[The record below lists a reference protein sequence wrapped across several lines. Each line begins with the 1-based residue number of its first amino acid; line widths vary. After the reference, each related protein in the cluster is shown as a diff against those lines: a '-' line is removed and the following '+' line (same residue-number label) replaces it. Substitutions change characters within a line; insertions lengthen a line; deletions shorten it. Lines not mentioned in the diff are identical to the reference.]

1 MNTFVKTTRAL
12 LALLPAV
19 FLSVQCSQE
28 ELSGPE
34 KPQMSGTV
42 TLTIKNAE
50 PTKTYIDGET
60 GKVYWT
66 DGEVIIINGEVYS
79 IVVDETDPTVAT
91 VPDVAASESYFVVYN
106 NYYPASDP
114 EEGRLLVNFP
124 DEQTYREDS
133 FSDYSNIMAGYSTS
147 TDIRMYNIGGVVKF
161 GVTGNC
167 TLTSLSFST
176 KDGSPVVGALLLPE
190 DQLLN
195 GELGDN
201 SDFYVNPDYGYTTS
215 STINIPFYTQE
226 GELGSIALSGE
237 PTDFYIV
244 VPAKEYNGGFYITM
258 EDSEGN
264 VAVQSTTGS
273 KTIGRSQMLVLP
285 DFAFSAR
292 TQPSIALTD
301 VTATSIGYTVAAD
314 PDTPLKTVLVSKTTW
329 DYYAGNDYYAGQ
341 EALLAKELAATYG
354 CETFFT
360 DGTGSYT
367 KTDNTSFNAKG
378 EEVALTAGNEYKL
391 IVSFADNTTAKGT
404 PAIFD
409 VATAEPTGEAPEITL
424 SERQNDRP
432 HAELTPEIRTTN
444 AVSLKYAMINTSTAE
459 GKTDEELMELYG
471 TEATA
476 EQVEQANSTGGLTL
490 TYSNLSEN
498 TSFTF
503 LVAATGEGGAMSVQ
517 RLVLQTDYYIDP
529 DATWSTVSTE
539 ASMDCNI
546 FGGTIGL
553 RGFGIYGLTVEK
565 MDGKDF
571 FRVLRPIT
579 IDTYPDA
586 EYNGLTFIDG
596 GYGSY
601 LTIDATD
608 HSAVKLERDYNPLG
622 VIISLRGGTT
632 EAGLSSAAYYYENS
646 SFGTYDPD
654 AGIINLG
661 YVSVMDDM
669 YIYGASEGTVL
680 YLNIPIAGGVSTE
693 DFTINEDT
701 SW

>member
-19 FLSVQCSQE
+19 LLSVQCSQE
-28 ELSGPE
+28 ELAGPE
-34 KPQMSGTV
+34 KPQVSGTV

-66 DGEVIIINGEVYS
+66 DGEVIIINGEVYR

-91 VPDVAASESYFVVYN
+91 VPDVVASGDYFVVYN
-106 NYYPASDP
+106 DYYPTSDP

-124 DEQTYREDS
+124 AEQTYREDS
-133 FSDYSNIMAGYSTS
+133 FSDYSNIMAGYSTT

-176 KDGSPVVGALLLPE
+176 KDGSPVAGYLLLPE

-201 SDFYVNPDYGYTTS
+201 SVFYENPDYGITAS
-215 STINIPFYTQE
+215 STINITAYTAD
-226 GELGSIALSGE
+226 GGIAGIALSSE

-244 VPAKEYNGGFYITM
+244 VPAKEYAEGFYITM

-264 VAVQSTTGS
+264 VAVQSTTGA
-273 KTIGRSQMLVLP
+273 KTIGRSEMLVLP
-285 DFAFSAR
+285 DFEFTAR
-292 TQPSIALTD
+292 TLPALGPTEAGPASVTYT
-301 VTATSIGYTVAAD
+301 VTAD
-314 PDTPLKTVLVSKTTW
+314 PGTPLKTVLVSKGTW
-329 DYYAGNDYYAGQ
+329 DYYANDAYAGQ
-341 EALLAKELAATYG
+341 ETQLAKDLSITYG
-354 CETFFT
+354 SETFFT
-360 DGTGSYT
+360 DGTGEYS
-367 KTDNTSFNAKG
+367 KTDTTSFNVSGK
-378 EEVALTAGNEYKL
+378 EVALTAGTEYKL
-391 IVSFADNTTAKGT
+391 IVSLADNTTAKGT
-404 PAIFD
+404 PAVFD
-409 VATAEPTGEAPEITL
+409 VATAAPTGEAPEITL
-424 SERQNDRP
+424 SELENDRP
-432 HAELTPEIRTTN
+432 HAQLTPVIKTTN
-444 AVSLKYAMINTSTAE
+444 AVSIKYAMFSSSSAE

-490 TYSNLSEN
+490 TYSNLPEN

-503 LVAATGEGGAMSVQ
+503 LVAATGAGGAVSAE
-517 RLVLQTDYYIDP
+517 RLVLQTDYYLDP

-546 FGGTIGL
+546 FGGAIGL
-553 RGFGIYGLTVEK
+553 GGFGIYGLTVEK
-565 MDGKDF
+565 MDGKDI
-571 FRVLRPIT
+571 FRVLQPIT

-596 GYGSY
+596 GYDSY

-661 YVSVMDDM
+661 YVSVVDDM
-669 YIYGASEGTVL
+669 YIYGSSEGTVL

-701 SW
+701 AW

>member
-19 FLSVQCSQE
+19 LLSVQCSQE
-28 ELSGPE
+28 ELAGPE
-34 KPQMSGTV
+34 KPQVSGTV

-66 DGEVIIINGEVYS
+66 DGEVIIINGEVYR

-91 VPDVAASESYFVVYN
+91 VPDVVASGDYFVVYN
-106 NYYPASDP
+106 DYYPTSDP

-124 DEQTYREDS
+124 AEQTYREDS
-133 FSDYSNIMAGYSTS
+133 FSDYSNIMAGYSTT

-176 KDGSPVVGALLLPE
+176 KDGSPVAGYLLLPE

-201 SDFYVNPDYGYTTS
+201 SVFYENPDYGITAS
-215 STINIPFYTQE
+215 STINITAYTAD
-226 GELGSIALSGE
+226 GGIAGIALSSE

-244 VPAKEYNGGFYITM
+244 VPAKEYAEGFYITM

-264 VAVQSTTGS
+264 VAVQSTTGA
-273 KTIGRSQMLVLP
+273 KTIGRSEMLVLP
-285 DFAFSAR
+285 DFEFTAR
-292 TQPSIALTD
+292 TLPALGPTEAGPASVTYT
-301 VTATSIGYTVAAD
+301 VTAD
-314 PDTPLKTVLVSKTTW
+314 PGTPLKTVLVSKGTW
-329 DYYAGNDYYAGQ
+329 DYYANDAYAGQ
-341 EALLAKELAATYG
+341 ETQLAKDLSITYG
-354 CETFFT
+354 SETFFT
-360 DGTGSYT
+360 DGTGEYS
-367 KTDNTSFNAKG
+367 KTDTTSFNVSGK
-378 EEVALTAGNEYKL
+378 EVALTAGTEYKL

-404 PAIFD
+404 PAVFD
-409 VATAEPTGEAPEITL
+409 VATAAPTGEAPEITL
-424 SERQNDRP
+424 SELENDRP
-432 HAELTPEIRTTN
+432 HAQLTPVIKTTN
-444 AVSLKYAMINTSTAE
+444 AVSIKYAMFSSSSAE

-490 TYSNLSEN
+490 TYSNLPEN

-503 LVAATGEGGAMSVQ
+503 LVAATGAGGAVSAE
-517 RLVLQTDYYIDP
+517 RLVLQTDYYLDP

-546 FGGTIGL
+546 FGGAIGL
-553 RGFGIYGLTVEK
+553 GGFGIYGLTVEK
-565 MDGKDF
+565 MDGKDI
-571 FRVLRPIT
+571 FRVLQPIT

-596 GYGSY
+596 GYDSY

-632 EAGLSSAAYYYENS
+632 EAGLSSAAYYYDNQ

-661 YVSVMDDM
+661 YVSVVDDM
-669 YIYGASEGTVL
+669 YIYGSSEGTVL

-701 SW
+701 AW

>member
-19 FLSVQCSQE
+19 LLSVQCSQE
-28 ELSGPE
+28 ELAGPE
-34 KPQMSGTV
+34 KPQMSGRV

-106 NYYPASDP
+106 YYYPASDP

-133 FSDYSNIMAGYSTS
+133 FSDYSNIMAGYSTT

-176 KDGSPVVGALLLPE
+176 KDGSPVAGDLLLPE

-201 SDFYVNPDYGYTTS
+201 SVFYENPDYGITAS
-215 STINIPFYTQE
+215 STINITAYTAD
-226 GELGSIALSGE
+226 GGIAGIALSSE

-244 VPAKEYNGGFYITM
+244 VPAKEYAEGFYITM

-264 VAVQSTTGS
+264 VAVQSTTGA
-273 KTIGRSQMLVLP
+273 KTIGRSEMLVLP
-285 DFAFSAR
+285 DFEFTAR
-292 TQPSIALTD
+292 TLPALGPTEAGPASVTYT
-301 VTATSIGYTVAAD
+301 VTAD
-314 PDTPLKTVLVSKTTW
+314 PGTPLKTVLVSKGTW
-329 DYYAGNDYYAGQ
+329 DYYANDAYAGQ
-341 EALLAKELAATYG
+341 ETQLAKDLSISYG
-354 CETFFT
+354 SETFFT
-360 DGTGSYT
+360 DGTGEYS
-367 KTDNTSFNAKG
+367 KTDTTSFNVSGK
-378 EEVALTAGNEYKL
+378 EVALTAGTEYKL

-404 PAIFD
+404 PAVFD
-409 VATAEPTGEAPEITL
+409 VATAAPTGEAPEITL
-424 SERQNDRP
+424 SELENDRP
-432 HAELTPEIRTTN
+432 HAQLTPVIKTTN
-444 AVSLKYAMINTSTAE
+444 AVSIKYAMFSSSSAE
-459 GKTDEELMELYG
+459 GKTDEELLELYG
-471 TEATA
+471 TEAAA
-476 EQVEQANSTGGLTL
+476 EPVEQANSAEGLAL
-490 TYSNLSEN
+490 TYSNLDEN
-498 TSFTF
+498 TSYTF
-503 LVAATGEGGAMSVQ
+503 LVSATGEGGAVSVE
-517 RLVLQTDYYIDP
+517 RLVMQTEYYIDP
-529 DATWSTVSTE
+529 EATWSVITNQAYME
-539 ASMDCNI
+539 CNI
-546 FGGTIGL
+546 FGGAIGL
-553 RGFGIYGLTVEK
+553 GGFLIEGLTVEK

-571 FRVLRPIT
+571 FRVLQPIT
-579 IDTYPDA
+579 AETYPDA
-586 EYNGLTFIDG
+586 ENNGLIFING

-608 HSAVKLERDYNPLG
+608 HNAVKLERACNPLG
-622 VIISLRGGTT
+622 IIVSFLGGSV
-632 EAGLSSAAYYYENS
+632 EAGLSSAAYYLDNQY
-646 SFGTYDPD
+646 FGTYDPD
-654 AGIINLG
+654 AGTINLG
-661 YVSVMDDM
+661 SVSVVDDY
-669 YIYGASEGTVL
+669 YIYGSSDGTVL
-680 YLNIPIAGGVSTE
+680 YLNIPETGGVSTE

-701 SW
+701 AW

>member
-1 MNTFVKTTRAL
+1 MDILKATRAV

-28 ELSGPE
+28 ELAGPE
-34 KPQMSGTV
+34 NPKNPGTV
-42 TLTIKNAE
+42 TLAIRNAE

-60 GKVYWT
+60 GKVYWSP
-66 DGEVIIINGEVYS
+66 DDVIIINNASYK
-79 IVVDETDPTVAT
+79 IVIDENDPTLAT
-91 VPDVAASESYFVVYN
+91 VPDVVESDSYFVVYSM
-106 NYYPASDP
+106 YYPLNDP
-114 EEGRLLVNFP
+114 EEGKLLVNFP
-124 DEQTYREDS
+124 AEQAYKGDT
-133 FSDYSNIMAGYSTS
+133 FSDYSNIMAGFSTT

-161 GVTGNC
+161 GVTGDR
-167 TLTSLSFST
+167 TMTSLSFST
-176 KDGSPVVGALLLPE
+176 KDGSPATGWLQLSE
-190 DQLLN
+190 DQLAS

-244 VPAKEYNGGFYITM
+244 VPAKEYAEGFYITM

-301 VTATSIGYTVAAD
+301 VTATSIGYTVTAD

-329 DYYAGNDYYAGQ
+329 DYYAGTDYYAGQ

-354 CETFFT
+354 CGTFFT

-367 KTDNTSFNAKG
+367 KTDNTSFNANG

-391 IVSFADNTTAKGT
+391 IVSLADNTTAKGT
-404 PAIFD
+404 PAVFD
-409 VATAEPTGEAPEITL
+409 VATAAPTGEAPEITL
-424 SERQNDRP
+424 SELENDRP
-432 HAELTPEIRTTN
+432 HAQLTPVIKTTN
-444 AVSLKYAMINTSTAE
+444 AVSIKYAMFSSSSAE

-476 EQVEQANSTGGLTL
+476 EQVEQANSVEGLAL
-490 TYSNLSEN
+490 TYSNLPEN

-503 LVAATGEGGAMSVQ
+503 LVAATGAGGAVSAE
-517 RLVLQTDYYIDP
+517 RLVLQTDYYLDP

-546 FGGTIGL
+546 FGGAIGL
-553 RGFGIYGLTVEK
+553 GGFGIYGLTVEK
-565 MDGKDF
+565 MDGKDI
-571 FRVLRPIT
+571 FRVLQPIT

-622 VIISLRGGTT
+622 VMISLHGGST

-661 YVSVMDDM
+661 YVSVVDDM
-669 YIYGASEGTVL
+669 YIYGSSEGTVL

>member
-1 MNTFVKTTRAL
+1 MDILKATRAV

-28 ELSGPE
+28 ELAGPE
-34 KPQMSGTV
+34 NPKNPGTV
-42 TLTIKNAE
+42 TLTIRNAE

-60 GKVYWT
+60 GKVYWS
-66 DGEVIIINGEVYS
+66 DGDAIIINGDAYL

-91 VPDVAASESYFVVYN
+91 VPDVVASESYFVVYN

-133 FSDYSNIMAGYSTS
+133 FSDYSNIMAGYSTT

-176 KDGSPVVGALLLPE
+176 KDGSPVAGALLLPE
-190 DQLLN
+190 DQLAS

-301 VTATSIGYTVAAD
+301 VTATSIGYTVTAD

-329 DYYAGNDYYAGQ
+329 DYYAGTDYYAGQ

-354 CETFFT
+354 CGTFFT

-367 KTDNTSFNAKG
+367 KTDNTSFNANG

-391 IVSFADNTTAKGT
+391 IVSLADNTTAKGT
-404 PAIFD
+404 PAVFD
-409 VATAEPTGEAPEITL
+409 VATAAPTGEAPEITL
-424 SERQNDRP
+424 SELENDRP
-432 HAELTPEIRTTN
+432 HAQLTPVIKTTN
-444 AVSLKYAMINTSTAE
+444 AVSIKQARQK
-459 GKTDEELMELYG
+459 GKRMR
-471 TEATA
+471 
-476 EQVEQANSTGGLTL
+476 
-490 TYSNLSEN
+490 NLWN
-498 TSFTF
+498 
-503 LVAATGEGGAMSVQ
+503 
-517 RLVLQTDYYIDP
+517 
-529 DATWSTVSTE
+529 
-539 ASMDCNI
+539 C
-546 FGGTIGL
+546 
-553 RGFGIYGLTVEK
+553 
-565 MDGKDF
+565 
-571 FRVLRPIT
+571 
-579 IDTYPDA
+579 
-586 EYNGLTFIDG
+586 
-596 GYGSY
+596 
-601 LTIDATD
+601 
-608 HSAVKLERDYNPLG
+608 
-622 VIISLRGGTT
+622 
-632 EAGLSSAAYYYENS
+632 
-646 SFGTYDPD
+646 
-654 AGIINLG
+654 
-661 YVSVMDDM
+661 
-669 YIYGASEGTVL
+669 TVL
-680 YLNIPIAGGVSTE
+680 KPQQSRLNRQTA
-693 DFTINEDT
+693 
-701 SW
+701 WKAWR

>member
-19 FLSVQCSQE
+19 LLSVQCSQE
-28 ELSGPE
+28 ELAGPE
-34 KPQMSGTV
+34 KPQMSGRV

-106 NYYPASDP
+106 YYYPASDP

-133 FSDYSNIMAGYSTS
+133 FSDYSNIMAGYSTT

-176 KDGSPVVGALLLPE
+176 KDGSPVAGDLLLPE

-201 SDFYVNPDYGYTTS
+201 SVFYENPDYGITAS
-215 STINIPFYTQE
+215 STINITAYTAD
-226 GELGSIALSGE
+226 GGIAGIALSSE

-244 VPAKEYNGGFYITM
+244 VPAKEYAEGFYITM

-264 VAVQSTTGS
+264 VAVQSTTGA
-273 KTIGRSQMLVLP
+273 KTIGRSEMLVLP
-285 DFAFSAR
+285 DFEFTAR
-292 TQPSIALTD
+292 TLPALGPTEAGPASVTYT
-301 VTATSIGYTVAAD
+301 VTAD
-314 PDTPLKTVLVSKTTW
+314 PGTPLKTVLVSKGTW
-329 DYYAGNDYYAGQ
+329 DYYANDAYAGQ
-341 EALLAKELAATYG
+341 ETQLAKDLSISYG
-354 CETFFT
+354 SETFFT
-360 DGTGSYT
+360 DGTGEYS
-367 KTDNTSFNAKG
+367 KTDTTSFNVSGK
-378 EEVALTAGNEYKL
+378 EVALTAGTEYKL

-404 PAIFD
+404 PAVFD
-409 VATAEPTGEAPEITL
+409 VATAAPTGEAPEITL
-424 SERQNDRP
+424 SELENDRP
-432 HAELTPEIRTTN
+432 HAQLTPVIKTTN
-444 AVSLKYAMINTSTAE
+444 AVSIKYAMFSSSSAE
-459 GKTDEELMELYG
+459 GKTDEELLELYG
-471 TEATA
+471 TEAAA
-476 EQVEQANSTGGLTL
+476 EPVEQANSAEGLAL
-490 TYSNLSEN
+490 TYSNLDEN
-498 TSFTF
+498 TSYTF
-503 LVAATGEGGAMSVQ
+503 LVSATGEGGAVSVE
-517 RLVLQTDYYIDP
+517 RLVMQTEYYIDP
-529 DATWSTVSTE
+529 EARWSVITNQAYME
-539 ASMDCNI
+539 CNI
-546 FGGTIGL
+546 FGGALGL
-553 RGFGIYGLTVEK
+553 GGFLIEGLTVEK

-571 FRVLRPIT
+571 FRVLQPIT
-579 IDTYPDA
+579 AETYPDA
-586 EYNGLTFIDG
+586 ENNGLTFIDG

-608 HSAVKLERDYNPLG
+608 HNAVKLERAYNPLG
-622 VIISLRGGTT
+622 VIMSLYGEYG
-632 EAGLSSAAYYYENS
+632 EAGLSSAAYYYDNQ

-654 AGIINLG
+654 AGTINLG
-661 YVSVMDDM
+661 SVSVVDDY
-669 YIYGASEGTVL
+669 YIYGSSDGTVL
-680 YLNIPIAGGVSTE
+680 YLNIPETGGVSTE

-701 SW
+701 AW

>member
-19 FLSVQCSQE
+19 LLSVQCSQE
-28 ELSGPE
+28 ELAGPE
-34 KPQMSGTV
+34 KPQMSGRV

-106 NYYPASDP
+106 YYYPASDP

-133 FSDYSNIMAGYSTS
+133 FSDYSNIMAGYSTT

-176 KDGSPVVGALLLPE
+176 KDGSPVAGDLLLPE

-201 SDFYVNPDYGYTTS
+201 SVFYENPDYGITAS
-215 STINIPFYTQE
+215 STINITAYTAD
-226 GELGSIALSGE
+226 GGIAGIALSSE

-244 VPAKEYNGGFYITM
+244 VPAKEYAEGFYITM

-264 VAVQSTTGS
+264 VAVQSTTGA
-273 KTIGRSQMLVLP
+273 KTIGRSEMLVLP
-285 DFAFSAR
+285 DFEFTAR
-292 TQPSIALTD
+292 TLPALGPTEAGPASVTYT
-301 VTATSIGYTVAAD
+301 VTAD
-314 PDTPLKTVLVSKTTW
+314 PGTPLKTVLVSKGTW
-329 DYYAGNDYYAGQ
+329 DYYANDAYAGQ
-341 EALLAKELAATYG
+341 ETQLAKDLSIFYG
-354 CETFFT
+354 SETFFT
-360 DGTGSYT
+360 DGTGEYS
-367 KTDNTSFNAKG
+367 KTDTTSFNVSGK
-378 EEVALTAGNEYKL
+378 EVALTAGTEYKL
-391 IVSFADNTTAKGT
+391 IVSLADNTTAKGT
-404 PAIFD
+404 PAVFD
-409 VATAEPTGEAPEITL
+409 VATAAPTGEAPEITL
-424 SERQNDRP
+424 SELENDRP
-432 HAELTPEIRTTN
+432 HAELTPVIRTTN
-444 AVSLKYAMINTSTAE
+444 AVGLKYAMIYTSTAE
-459 GKTDEELMELYG
+459 GKTDEELLELYG
-471 TEATA
+471 TEAAA
-476 EQVEQANSTGGLTL
+476 EPVEQANSAEGLAL
-490 TYSNLSEN
+490 TYSNLDEN
-498 TSFTF
+498 TSYTF
-503 LVAATGEGGAMSVQ
+503 LVSATGEGGAMSVQ

-546 FGGTIGL
+546 FGGAIGL
-553 RGFGIYGLTVEK
+553 GGFGIYGLTVEK

-571 FRVLRPIT
+571 FRVLQPIT
-579 IDTYPDA
+579 AETYPDA
-586 EYNGLTFIDG
+586 ENNGLIFING

-608 HSAVKLERDYNPLG
+608 HNAVKLERACNPLG
-622 VIISLRGGTT
+622 IIVSFLGGSV
-632 EAGLSSAAYYYENS
+632 EAGLSSAAYYLDNQY
-646 SFGTYDPD
+646 FGTYDPD
-654 AGIINLG
+654 AGTINLG
-661 YVSVMDDM
+661 SVSVVDDY
-669 YIYGASEGTVL
+669 YIYGSSDGTVL
-680 YLNIPIAGGVSTE
+680 YLNIPETGGVSTE

-701 SW
+701 AW

>member
-19 FLSVQCSQE
+19 LLSVQCSQE
-28 ELSGPE
+28 ELAGPE

-60 GKVYWT
+60 GKVYWS
-66 DGEVIIINGEVYS
+66 DGDAIIINGDAYL

-91 VPDVAASESYFVVYN
+91 VPDVVASESYFVVYN

-114 EEGRLLVNFP
+114 EEGRLLVYFP
-124 DEQTYREDS
+124 AEQTYREDS
-133 FSDYSNIMAGYSTS
+133 FSDYSNIMAGYSTT

-176 KDGSPVVGALLLPE
+176 KDGSPVAGALLLPE

-226 GELGSIALSGE
+226 GEFGSIALSSE

-301 VTATSIGYTVAAD
+301 VTATSIGYTVTAD
-314 PDTPLKTVLVSKTTW
+314 PDTPLKTVLVSKATW
-329 DYYAGNDYYAGQ
+329 DYHAGNDYYAGQ
-341 EALLAKELAATYG
+341 EALLAKELAITYG
-354 CETFFT
+354 CGTFFT

-432 HAELTPEIRTTN
+432 HAELTPVIRTTN
-444 AVSLKYAMINTSTAE
+444 AVGLKYAMINTSTAE

-546 FGGTIGL
+546 FGGAIGL
-553 RGFGIYGLTVEK
+553 GGFGIYGLTVEK

-622 VIISLRGGTT
+622 VIISLRGGST

>member
-19 FLSVQCSQE
+19 LLSVQCSQE
-28 ELSGPE
+28 ELAGPE
-34 KPQMSGTV
+34 KPQVSGTV

-66 DGEVIIINGEVYS
+66 DGEVIIINGEVYR

-91 VPDVAASESYFVVYN
+91 VPDVVASESYFVVYN

-114 EEGRLLVNFP
+114 EEGRLLVYFP
-124 DEQTYREDS
+124 AEQTYREDS

-176 KDGSPVVGALLLPE
+176 KDGSPVAGDLLLPE

-201 SDFYVNPDYGYTTS
+201 SVFYENPDYGITAS
-215 STINIPFYTQE
+215 STINITAYTAD
-226 GELGSIALSGE
+226 GGIAGIALSSE

-244 VPAKEYNGGFYITM
+244 VPAKEYAEGFYITM

-301 VTATSIGYTVAAD
+301 VTATSIGYTVTAD

-329 DYYAGNDYYAGQ
+329 DYYAGTDYYAGQ

-354 CETFFT
+354 CGTFFT

-367 KTDNTSFNAKG
+367 KTDNTSFNANG

-391 IVSFADNTTAKGT
+391 IVSLADNTTAKGT
-404 PAIFD
+404 PAVFD
-409 VATAEPTGEAPEITL
+409 VATAAPTGEAPEITL
-424 SERQNDRP
+424 SELENDRP
-432 HAELTPEIRTTN
+432 HAQLTPVIKTTN
-444 AVSLKYAMINTSTAE
+444 AVSIKYAMFSSSSAE

-476 EQVEQANSTGGLTL
+476 EQVEQANSVEGLAL
-490 TYSNLSEN
+490 TYSNLPEN

-503 LVAATGEGGAMSVQ
+503 LVAATGAGGAVSAE
-517 RLVLQTDYYIDP
+517 RLVLQTDYYLDP

-546 FGGTIGL
+546 FGGAIGL
-553 RGFGIYGLTVEK
+553 GGFGIYGLTVEK

-622 VIISLRGGTT
+622 VMISLHGGST
-632 EAGLSSAAYYYENS
+632 EAGLSSAAYYYDNQ

-661 YVSVMDDM
+661 YVSVVDDM
-669 YIYGASEGTVL
+669 YIYGSSEGTVL

>member
-1 MNTFVKTTRAL
+1 MDILKATRAV

-28 ELSGPE
+28 ELAGPE
-34 KPQMSGTV
+34 NPKNPGTV
-42 TLTIKNAE
+42 TLTIRN
-50 PTKTYIDGET
+50 
-60 GKVYWT
+60 
-66 DGEVIIINGEVYS
+66 NGDAYL

-91 VPDVAASESYFVVYN
+91 VPDVVASESYFVVYN

-133 FSDYSNIMAGYSTS
+133 FSDYSNIMAGYSTT

-176 KDGSPVVGALLLPE
+176 KDGSPVAGALLLPE
-190 DQLLN
+190 DQLAS

-301 VTATSIGYTVAAD
+301 VTATSIGYTVTAD

-329 DYYAGNDYYAGQ
+329 DYYAGTDYYAGQ

-354 CETFFT
+354 CGTFFT

-367 KTDNTSFNAKG
+367 KTDNTSFNANG

-391 IVSFADNTTAKGT
+391 IVSLADNTTAKGT
-404 PAIFD
+404 PAVFD
-409 VATAEPTGEAPEITL
+409 VATAAPTGEAPEITL
-424 SERQNDRP
+424 SELENDRP
-432 HAELTPEIRTTN
+432 HAQLTPVIKTTN
-444 AVSLKYAMINTSTAE
+444 AVSIKYAMFSSSSAE

-476 EQVEQANSTGGLTL
+476 EQVEQANSVEGLAL
-490 TYSNLSEN
+490 TYSNLPEN

-503 LVAATGEGGAMSVQ
+503 LVAATGAGGAVSAE
-517 RLVLQTDYYIDP
+517 RLVLQTDYYLDP

-546 FGGTIGL
+546 FGGAIGL
-553 RGFGIYGLTVEK
+553 GGFGIYGLTVEK
-565 MDGKDF
+565 MDGKDI
-571 FRVLRPIT
+571 FRVLQPIT

-622 VIISLRGGTT
+622 VIISLRGGST

>member
-19 FLSVQCSQE
+19 LLSVQCSQE
-28 ELSGPE
+28 ELAGPE
-34 KPQMSGTV
+34 KPQVSGTV

-66 DGEVIIINGEVYS
+66 DGEVIIINGEVYR

-91 VPDVAASESYFVVYN
+91 VPDVVASGDYFVVYN
-106 NYYPASDP
+106 NSYPTSDP

-124 DEQTYREDS
+124 AEQTYREDS
-133 FSDYSNIMAGYSTS
+133 FSDYSNIMAGYSTT

-176 KDGSPVVGALLLPE
+176 KDGSPVAGYLLLPE

-201 SDFYVNPDYGYTTS
+201 SVFYENPDYGITAS
-215 STINIPFYTQE
+215 STINITAYTAD
-226 GELGSIALSGE
+226 GGIAGIALSSE

-244 VPAKEYNGGFYITM
+244 VPAKEYAEGFYITM

-264 VAVQSTTGS
+264 VAVQSTTGA
-273 KTIGRSQMLVLP
+273 KTIGRSEMLVLP
-285 DFAFSAR
+285 DFEFTAR
-292 TQPSIALTD
+292 TLPALGQTEAGPASIT
-301 VTATSIGYTVAAD
+301 YTVSAD
-314 PDTPLKTVLVSKTTW
+314 PGTPLKTVLVSKGTW
-329 DYYAGNDYYAGQ
+329 DYYANDVYAGQ
-341 EALLAKELAATYG
+341 ETQLAKDLSSTYG
-354 CETFFT
+354 SETFFT
-360 DGTGSYT
+360 DGTGEYS
-367 KTDNTSFNAKG
+367 KTDTTSFNVSGK
-378 EEVALTAGNEYKL
+378 EVALTAGTEYKL

-404 PAIFD
+404 PAVFD
-409 VATAEPTGEAPEITL
+409 VATAAPTGEAPEITL
-424 SERQNDRP
+424 SELENDRP
-432 HAELTPEIRTTN
+432 HAQLTPVIKTTN
-444 AVSLKYAMINTSTAE
+444 AVSIKYAMFSSSSAE

-476 EQVEQANSTGGLTL
+476 EQVEQANSVEGLAL
-490 TYSNLSEN
+490 TYSNLPEN

-503 LVAATGEGGAMSVQ
+503 LVAATGAGGAVSAE
-517 RLVLQTDYYIDP
+517 RLVLQTDYYLDP

-546 FGGTIGL
+546 FGGAIGL
-553 RGFGIYGLTVEK
+553 GGFGIYGLTVEK
-565 MDGKDF
+565 MDGKDI
-571 FRVLRPIT
+571 FRVLQPIT

-596 GYGSY
+596 GYDSY

-661 YVSVMDDM
+661 YVSVVDDM
-669 YIYGASEGTVL
+669 YIYGSSEGTVL

-701 SW
+701 AW

>member
-19 FLSVQCSQE
+19 LLSVQCSQE
-28 ELSGPE
+28 ELAGPE
-34 KPQMSGTV
+34 KPQMSGRV

-106 NYYPASDP
+106 YYYPASDP

-133 FSDYSNIMAGYSTS
+133 FSDYSNIMAGYSTT

-176 KDGSPVVGALLLPE
+176 KDGSPVAGDLLLPE

-201 SDFYVNPDYGYTTS
+201 SVFYENPDYGITAS
-215 STINIPFYTQE
+215 STINITAYTAD
-226 GELGSIALSGE
+226 GGIAGIALSSE

-244 VPAKEYNGGFYITM
+244 VPAKEYAEGFYITM

-264 VAVQSTTGS
+264 VAVQSTTGA
-273 KTIGRSQMLVLP
+273 KTIGRSEMLVLP
-285 DFAFSAR
+285 DFEFTAR
-292 TQPSIALTD
+292 TLPALGPTEAGPASVTYT
-301 VTATSIGYTVAAD
+301 VTAD
-314 PDTPLKTVLVSKTTW
+314 PGTPLKTVLVSKGTW
-329 DYYAGNDYYAGQ
+329 DYYANDAYAGLETQ
-341 EALLAKELAATYG
+341 LAKDLSITSG
-354 CETFFT
+354 SETFFT
-360 DGTGSYT
+360 DGTGEYS
-367 KTDNTSFNAKG
+367 KTDTTSFNVSGK
-378 EEVALTAGNEYKL
+378 EVALTAGTEYKL

-404 PAIFD
+404 PAVFD
-409 VATAEPTGEAPEITL
+409 VATAAPTGEAPEITL
-424 SERQNDRP
+424 SELENDRP
-432 HAELTPEIRTTN
+432 HAQLTPVIKTTN
-444 AVSLKYAMINTSTAE
+444 AVSIKYAMFSSSSAE
-459 GKTDEELMELYG
+459 GKTDEELLELYG
-471 TEATA
+471 TEAAA

-490 TYSNLSEN
+490 TYSNLPEN

-503 LVAATGEGGAMSVQ
+503 LVAATGAGGAVSAE
-517 RLVLQTDYYIDP
+517 RLVLQTDYYLDP

-546 FGGTIGL
+546 FVGAIGL
-553 RGFGIYGLTVEK
+553 GGFGIYGLTVEK

-571 FRVLRPIT
+571 FRVLQPIT
-579 IDTYPDA
+579 AETYPDA
-586 EYNGLTFIDG
+586 ENNGLTFIDG

-608 HSAVKLERDYNPLG
+608 HNAVKLERAYNPLG
-622 VIISLRGGTT
+622 VIMSLYGEYG
-632 EAGLSSAAYYYENS
+632 EAGLSSAAYYYDNQ

-654 AGIINLG
+654 AGTINLG
-661 YVSVMDDM
+661 SVSVVDDY
-669 YIYGASEGTVL
+669 YIYGSSDGTVL
-680 YLNIPIAGGVSTE
+680 YLNIPETGGVSTE

-701 SW
+701 AW

>member
-12 LALLPAV
+12 LALLSAV
-19 FLSVQCSQE
+19 LLSVQCSQE
-28 ELSGPE
+28 ELAGPE
-34 KPQMSGTV
+34 KPQVSGTV

-60 GKVYWT
+60 GKVYWSEG
-66 DGEVIIINGEVYS
+66 DMLSINGYGYP
-79 IVVDETDPTVAT
+79 IVIDETDPTVAT
-91 VPDVAASESYFVVYN
+91 VPNVAASESYFVVYN
-106 NYYPASDP
+106 SYHPASDP

-124 DEQTYREDS
+124 AEQTYREDS
-133 FSDYSNIMAGYSTS
+133 FSDYSNIMAGYSTT

-176 KDGSPVVGALLLPE
+176 KDGSPVAGDLLLPE

-201 SDFYVNPDYGYTTS
+201 SVFYENPDYGITAS
-215 STINIPFYTQE
+215 STINITAYTAD
-226 GELGSIALSGE
+226 GGIAGIALSSE

-244 VPAKEYNGGFYITM
+244 VPAKEYAEGFYITM

-264 VAVQSTTGS
+264 VAVQSTTGA
-273 KTIGRSQMLVLP
+273 KTIGRSEMLVLP
-285 DFAFSAR
+285 DFEFTAR
-292 TQPSIALTD
+292 TLPALGPTEAGPASVTYT
-301 VTATSIGYTVAAD
+301 VTAD
-314 PDTPLKTVLVSKTTW
+314 PGTPLKTVLVSKGTW
-329 DYYAGNDYYAGQ
+329 DYYANDAYAGLETQ
-341 EALLAKELAATYG
+341 LAKDLSITYG
-354 CETFFT
+354 SETFFT
-360 DGTGSYT
+360 DGTGEYS
-367 KTDNTSFNAKG
+367 KTDTTSFNVSGK
-378 EEVALTAGNEYKL
+378 EVALTAGTEYKL

-404 PAIFD
+404 PAVFD
-409 VATAEPTGEAPEITL
+409 VATAAPTGEAPEITL
-424 SERQNDRP
+424 SELENDRP
-432 HAELTPEIRTTN
+432 HAQLTPVIKTTN
-444 AVSLKYAMINTSTAE
+444 AVSIKYAMFSSSSAE
-459 GKTDEELMELYG
+459 GKTDEELLELYG
-471 TEATA
+471 TEAAA
-476 EQVEQANSTGGLTL
+476 EPVEQANSAEGLAL
-490 TYSNLSEN
+490 TYSNLDEN
-498 TSFTF
+498 TSYTF
-503 LVAATGEGGAMSVQ
+503 LVSATGEGGAMAVQ
-517 RLVLQTDYYIDP
+517 RVEMKTAYYIDP

-546 FGGTIGL
+546 FGGAIGL
-553 RGFGIYGLTVEK
+553 GGFGIYGLTVEK

-571 FRVLRPIT
+571 FRVLQPIT

-661 YVSVMDDM
+661 YVSVVDDM

-680 YLNIPIAGGVSTE
+680 YLNIPETGGVSTE

-701 SW
+701 AW

>member
-19 FLSVQCSQE
+19 LLSVQCSQE
-28 ELSGPE
+28 ELAGPE
-34 KPQMSGTV
+34 KPQMSGRV

-106 NYYPASDP
+106 YYYPASDP

-133 FSDYSNIMAGYSTS
+133 FSDYSNIMAGYSTT

-176 KDGSPVVGALLLPE
+176 KDGSPVAGDLLLPE

-201 SDFYVNPDYGYTTS
+201 SVFYENPDYGITAS
-215 STINIPFYTQE
+215 STINITAYTAD
-226 GELGSIALSGE
+226 GGIAGIALSSE

-244 VPAKEYNGGFYITM
+244 VPAKEYAEGFYITM

-264 VAVQSTTGS
+264 VAVQSTTGA
-273 KTIGRSQMLVLP
+273 KTIGRSEMLVLP
-285 DFAFSAR
+285 DFEFTAR
-292 TQPSIALTD
+292 TLPALGPTEAGPASVTYT
-301 VTATSIGYTVAAD
+301 VTAD
-314 PDTPLKTVLVSKTTW
+314 PGTPLKTVLVSKGTW
-329 DYYAGNDYYAGQ
+329 DYYANDAYAGQ
-341 EALLAKELAATYG
+341 ETQLAKDLSISYG
-354 CETFFT
+354 SETFFT
-360 DGTGSYT
+360 DGTGEYS
-367 KTDNTSFNAKG
+367 KTDTTSFNVSGK
-378 EEVALTAGNEYKL
+378 EVALTAGTEYKL

-404 PAIFD
+404 PAVFD
-409 VATAEPTGEAPEITL
+409 VATAAPTGEAPEITL
-424 SERQNDRP
+424 SELENDRP
-432 HAELTPEIRTTN
+432 HAQLTPVIKTTN
-444 AVSLKYAMINTSTAE
+444 AVSIKYAMFSSSSAE
-459 GKTDEELMELYG
+459 GKTDEELLELYG
-471 TEATA
+471 TEAAA
-476 EQVEQANSTGGLTL
+476 EPVEQANSAEGLAL
-490 TYSNLSEN
+490 TYSNLDEN
-498 TSFTF
+498 TSYTF
-503 LVAATGEGGAMSVQ
+503 LVSATGEGGAVSVE
-517 RLVLQTDYYIDP
+517 RLVMQTEYYINP
-529 DATWSTVSTE
+529 EATWSVITNQAYME
-539 ASMDCNI
+539 CNI
-546 FGGTIGL
+546 FGGAIGL
-553 RGFGIYGLTVEK
+553 GGFLIEGLTVEK

-571 FRVLRPIT
+571 FRVLQPIT
-579 IDTYPDA
+579 AETYPDA
-586 EYNGLTFIDG
+586 ENNGLIFING

-608 HSAVKLERDYNPLG
+608 HNAVKLERACNPLG
-622 VIISLRGGTT
+622 IIVSFLGGSV
-632 EAGLSSAAYYYENS
+632 EAGLSSAAYYLDNQY
-646 SFGTYDPD
+646 FGTYDPD
-654 AGIINLG
+654 AGTINLG
-661 YVSVMDDM
+661 SVSVVDDY
-669 YIYGASEGTVL
+669 YIYGSSDGTVL
-680 YLNIPIAGGVSTE
+680 YLNIPETGGVSTE

-701 SW
+701 AW

>member
-1 MNTFVKTTRAL
+1 MDILKATRAV

-28 ELSGPE
+28 ELAGPE
-34 KPQMSGTV
+34 NPKNPGTV
-42 TLTIKNAE
+42 TLTIRNAE

-60 GKVYWT
+60 GKVYWS
-66 DGEVIIINGEVYS
+66 DGDAIIINGDAYL

-91 VPDVAASESYFVVYN
+91 VPDVVASESYFVVYN

-114 EEGRLLVNFP
+114 EEGRLLVYFP
-124 DEQTYREDS
+124 AEQTYREDS
-133 FSDYSNIMAGYSTS
+133 FSDYSNIMAGYSTT

-176 KDGSPVVGALLLPE
+176 KDGSPVAGALLLPE

-301 VTATSIGYTVAAD
+301 VTATSIGYTVTAD

-329 DYYAGNDYYAGQ
+329 DYYAGTDYYAGQ

-354 CETFFT
+354 CGTFFT

-391 IVSFADNTTAKGT
+391 IVSLADNTTAKGT
-404 PAIFD
+404 PAVFD
-409 VATAEPTGEAPEITL
+409 VATAAPTGEAPEITL
-424 SERQNDRP
+424 SELENDRP
-432 HAELTPEIRTTN
+432 HAQLTPVIKTTN
-444 AVSLKYAMINTSTAE
+444 AVSIKYAMFSSSSAE

-490 TYSNLSEN
+490 TYSNLPEN

-503 LVAATGEGGAMSVQ
+503 LVAATGAGGAVSAE
-517 RLVLQTDYYIDP
+517 RLVLQTDYYLDP

-546 FGGTIGL
+546 FGGAIGL
-553 RGFGIYGLTVEK
+553 GGFGIYGLTVEK
-565 MDGKDF
+565 MDGKDI
-571 FRVLRPIT
+571 FRVLQPIT

-586 EYNGLTFIDG
+586 EYNGLIFING

-608 HSAVKLERDYNPLG
+608 HNAVKLERDYNPLG

-661 YVSVMDDM
+661 YVSVVDDM
-669 YIYGASEGTVL
+669 YIYGSSEGTVL

>member
-19 FLSVQCSQE
+19 LLSVQCSQE
-28 ELSGPE
+28 ELAGPE
-34 KPQMSGTV
+34 KPQVSGTV

-66 DGEVIIINGEVYS
+66 DGEVIIINGEEYR

-91 VPDVAASESYFVVYN
+91 VPDVVASGDYFVVYN
-106 NYYPASDP
+106 NYYPTSDP

-124 DEQTYREDS
+124 AEQTYREDS
-133 FSDYSNIMAGYSTS
+133 FSDYSNIMAGYSTT

-176 KDGSPVVGALLLPE
+176 KDGSPVAGYLLLPE

-201 SDFYVNPDYGYTTS
+201 SVFYENPDYGITAS
-215 STINIPFYTQE
+215 STINITAYTAD
-226 GELGSIALSGE
+226 GGIAGIALSSE

-244 VPAKEYNGGFYITM
+244 VPAKEYAEGFYITM

-264 VAVQSTTGS
+264 VAVQSTTGA
-273 KTIGRSQMLVLP
+273 KTIGRSEMLVLP
-285 DFAFSAR
+285 DFEFTAR
-292 TQPSIALTD
+292 TLPALGQTEAGPASIT
-301 VTATSIGYTVAAD
+301 YTVSAD
-314 PDTPLKTVLVSKTTW
+314 PGTPLKTVLVSKGTW
-329 DYYAGNDYYAGQ
+329 DYYANDVYAGQ
-341 EALLAKELAATYG
+341 ETQLAKDLSITYG
-354 CETFFT
+354 SETFFT
-360 DGTGSYT
+360 DGTGEYS
-367 KTDNTSFNAKG
+367 KTDTTSFNVSGK
-378 EEVALTAGNEYKL
+378 EVALTAGTEYKL

-404 PAIFD
+404 PAVFD
-409 VATAEPTGEAPEITL
+409 VATAAPTGEAPEITL
-424 SERQNDRP
+424 SELENDRP
-432 HAELTPEIRTTN
+432 HAQLTPVIKTTN
-444 AVSLKYAMINTSTAE
+444 AVSIKYAMFSSSSAE
-459 GKTDEELMELYG
+459 GKTDEELLELYG
-471 TEATA
+471 TEAAA
-476 EQVEQANSTGGLTL
+476 EPVEQANSAEGLAL
-490 TYSNLSEN
+490 TYSNLDEN
-498 TSFTF
+498 TSYTF
-503 LVAATGEGGAMSVQ
+503 LVSATGEGGAVSVE
-517 RLVLQTDYYIDP
+517 RLVMQTEYYIDP
-529 DATWSTVSTE
+529 EATWSVITNQAYME
-539 ASMDCNI
+539 CNI
-546 FGGTIGL
+546 FGGAL
-553 RGFGIYGLTVEK
+553 GFGGFLIEGLTVEK

-571 FRVLRPIT
+571 FRVLEPIT
-579 IDTYPDA
+579 AETYPDA
-586 EYNGLTFIDG
+586 ENNGLTFIDG

-608 HSAVKLERDYNPLG
+608 HNAVKLERAYNPLG
-622 VIISLRGGTT
+622 VIMSLYGEYG
-632 EAGLSSAAYYYENS
+632 EAGLSSAAYYYDNQ

-654 AGIINLG
+654 AGTINLG
-661 YVSVMDDM
+661 YVSVVDDM
-669 YIYGASEGTVL
+669 YIYGSSEGTVL

>member
-19 FLSVQCSQE
+19 LLSVQCSQE
-28 ELSGPE
+28 ELAGPE
-34 KPQMSGTV
+34 KPQVSGTV

-66 DGEVIIINGEVYS
+66 DGEVIIINGEEYR

-91 VPDVAASESYFVVYN
+91 VPDVVASGDYFVVYN
-106 NYYPASDP
+106 DYYPTSDP

-124 DEQTYREDS
+124 AEQTYREDS
-133 FSDYSNIMAGYSTS
+133 FSDYSNIMAGYSTT

-176 KDGSPVVGALLLPE
+176 KDGSPVAGYLLLPE

-201 SDFYVNPDYGYTTS
+201 SVFYENPDYGITAS
-215 STINIPFYTQE
+215 STINITAYTAD
-226 GELGSIALSGE
+226 GGIAGIALSSE

-244 VPAKEYNGGFYITM
+244 VPAKEYAEGFYITM

-264 VAVQSTTGS
+264 VAVQSTTGA
-273 KTIGRSQMLVLP
+273 KTIGRSEMLVLP
-285 DFAFSAR
+285 DFEFTAR
-292 TQPSIALTD
+292 TLPALGPTEAGPASVTYT
-301 VTATSIGYTVAAD
+301 VTAD
-314 PDTPLKTVLVSKTTW
+314 PGTPLKTVLVSKGTW
-329 DYYAGNDYYAGQ
+329 DYYANDAYAGQ
-341 EALLAKELAATYG
+341 ETQLAKDLSITYG
-354 CETFFT
+354 SETFFT
-360 DGTGSYT
+360 DGTGEYS
-367 KTDNTSFNAKG
+367 KTDTTSFNVSGK
-378 EEVALTAGNEYKL
+378 EVALTAGTEYKL
-391 IVSFADNTTAKGT
+391 IVSLADNTTAKGT
-404 PAIFD
+404 PAVFD
-409 VATAEPTGEAPEITL
+409 VATAAPTGEAPEITL
-424 SERQNDRP
+424 SELENDRP
-432 HAELTPEIRTTN
+432 HAQLTPVIKTTN
-444 AVSLKYAMINTSTAE
+444 AVSIKYAMFSSSSAE

-490 TYSNLSEN
+490 TYSNLPEN

-503 LVAATGEGGAMSVQ
+503 LVAATGAGGAVSAE
-517 RLVLQTDYYIDP
+517 RLVLQTDYYLDP

-546 FGGTIGL
+546 FGGAIGL
-553 RGFGIYGLTVEK
+553 GGFGIYGLTVEK
-565 MDGKDF
+565 MDGKDI
-571 FRVLRPIT
+571 FRVLQPIT

-661 YVSVMDDM
+661 YVSVVDDM
-669 YIYGASEGTVL
+669 YIYGSSEGTVL

-701 SW
+701 AW

>member
-19 FLSVQCSQE
+19 LLSVQCSQE
-28 ELSGPE
+28 ELAGPE
-34 KPQMSGTV
+34 KPQVSGTV

-66 DGEVIIINGEVYS
+66 DGEVIIINGEIYR

-91 VPDVAASESYFVVYN
+91 VPDVVASGDYFVVYN
-106 NYYPASDP
+106 NYYPTSDP

-124 DEQTYREDS
+124 AEQTYREDS
-133 FSDYSNIMAGYSTS
+133 FSDYSNIMAGYSTT

-176 KDGSPVVGALLLPE
+176 KDGSPVAGALLLPE
-190 DQLLN
+190 DQLAS

-301 VTATSIGYTVAAD
+301 VTATSIGYTVTAD

-329 DYYAGNDYYAGQ
+329 DYYAGTDYYAGQ

-354 CETFFT
+354 CGTFFT

-378 EEVALTAGNEYKL
+378 EEVALTAGTEYKL
-391 IVSFADNTTAKGT
+391 IVSLADNTTAKGT
-404 PAIFD
+404 PAVFD
-409 VATAEPTGEAPEITL
+409 VATAAPTGEAPEITL
-424 SERQNDRP
+424 SELENDRP
-432 HAELTPEIRTTN
+432 HAQLTPVIKTTN
-444 AVSLKYAMINTSTAE
+444 AVSIKYAMFSSSSAE

-490 TYSNLSEN
+490 TYSNLPEN

-503 LVAATGEGGAMSVQ
+503 LVAATGAGGAVSAE
-517 RLVLQTDYYIDP
+517 RLVLQTDYYLDP

-546 FGGTIGL
+546 FGGAIGL
-553 RGFGIYGLTVEK
+553 GGFGIYGLTVEK
-565 MDGKDF
+565 MDGKDI
-571 FRVLRPIT
+571 FRVLQPIT

-661 YVSVMDDM
+661 YVSVVDDM
-669 YIYGASEGTVL
+669 YIYGSSEGTVL

>member
-19 FLSVQCSQE
+19 LLSVQCSQE
-28 ELSGPE
+28 ELAGPE

-106 NYYPASDP
+106 YYYPASDP

-133 FSDYSNIMAGYSTS
+133 FSDYSNIMAGYSTT

-176 KDGSPVVGALLLPE
+176 KDGSPVAGDLLLPE

-201 SDFYVNPDYGYTTS
+201 SVFYENPDYGITAS
-215 STINIPFYTQE
+215 STINITAYTAD
-226 GELGSIALSGE
+226 GGIAGIALSSE

-244 VPAKEYNGGFYITM
+244 VPAKEYAEGFYITM

-264 VAVQSTTGS
+264 VAVQSTTGA
-273 KTIGRSQMLVLP
+273 KTIGRSEMLVLP
-285 DFAFSAR
+285 DFEFTAR
-292 TQPSIALTD
+292 TLPALGPTEAGPASVTYT
-301 VTATSIGYTVAAD
+301 VTAD
-314 PDTPLKTVLVSKTTW
+314 PGTPLKTVLVSKGTW
-329 DYYAGNDYYAGQ
+329 DYYANDAYAGQ
-341 EALLAKELAATYG
+341 ETQLAKDLSITYG
-354 CETFFT
+354 SETFFT
-360 DGTGSYT
+360 DGTGEYS
-367 KTDNTSFNAKG
+367 KTDTTSFNVSGK
-378 EEVALTAGNEYKL
+378 EVALTAGTEYKL
-391 IVSFADNTTAKGT
+391 IVSLADNTTAKGT
-404 PAIFD
+404 PAVFD
-409 VATAEPTGEAPEITL
+409 IATAAPTGEAPEITL
-424 SERQNDRP
+424 SELENDRP
-432 HAELTPEIRTTN
+432 HAQLTPVIKTTN
-444 AVSLKYAMINTSTAE
+444 AVSIKFAMLSSSSAE
-459 GKTDEELMELYG
+459 GKTDEELLELYG
-471 TEATA
+471 TEAAA
-476 EQVEQANSTGGLTL
+476 EPVAQANSAEGLAL
-490 TYSNLSEN
+490 TYSNLAEN
-498 TSFTF
+498 TSYTL
-503 LVAATGEGGAMSVQ
+503 LVSATGEGGAVSVE
-517 RLVLQTDYYIDP
+517 RLVMQTEYYIDP
-529 DATWSTVSTE
+529 EARWSVITNQAYME
-539 ASMDCNI
+539 CNI
-546 FGGTIGL
+546 FGGAIGL
-553 RGFGIYGLTVEK
+553 GGFLIEGLTVEK

-571 FRVLRPIT
+571 FRVLQPIT

>member
-19 FLSVQCSQE
+19 LLSVQCSQE
-28 ELSGPE
+28 ELAGPE
-34 KPQMSGTV
+34 KPQMSGRV

-106 NYYPASDP
+106 YYYPASDP

-133 FSDYSNIMAGYSTS
+133 FSDYSNIMAGYSTT

-176 KDGSPVVGALLLPE
+176 KDGSPVAGDLLLPE

-201 SDFYVNPDYGYTTS
+201 SVFYENPDYGITAS
-215 STINIPFYTQE
+215 STINITAYTAD
-226 GELGSIALSGE
+226 GGIAGIALSSE

-244 VPAKEYNGGFYITM
+244 VPAKEYAEGFYITM

-264 VAVQSTTGS
+264 VAVQSTTGA
-273 KTIGRSQMLVLP
+273 KTIGRSEMLVLP
-285 DFAFSAR
+285 DFEFTAR
-292 TQPSIALTD
+292 TLPALGPTEAGPASVTYT
-301 VTATSIGYTVAAD
+301 VTAD
-314 PDTPLKTVLVSKTTW
+314 PGTPLKTVLVSKGTW
-329 DYYAGNDYYAGQ
+329 DYYANDAYAGQ
-341 EALLAKELAATYG
+341 ETQLAKDLSIFYG
-354 CETFFT
+354 SETFFT
-360 DGTGSYT
+360 DGTGEYS
-367 KTDNTSFNAKG
+367 KTDTTSFNVSGK
-378 EEVALTAGNEYKL
+378 EVALTAGTEYKL
-391 IVSFADNTTAKGT
+391 IVSLADNTTAKGT
-404 PAIFD
+404 PAVFD
-409 VATAEPTGEAPEITL
+409 VATAAPTGEAPEITL
-424 SERQNDRP
+424 SELENDRP
-432 HAELTPEIRTTN
+432 HAELTPVIRTTN
-444 AVSLKYAMINTSTAE
+444 AVGLKYAMIYTSTAE
-459 GKTDEELMELYG
+459 GKTDEELLELYG
-471 TEATA
+471 TEAAA
-476 EQVEQANSTGGLTL
+476 EPVEQANSAEGLAL
-490 TYSNLSEN
+490 TYSNLDEN
-498 TSFTF
+498 TSYTF
-503 LVAATGEGGAMSVQ
+503 LVSATGEGGAMSVQ

-546 FGGTIGL
+546 FGGAIGL
-553 RGFGIYGLTVEK
+553 GGFGIYGLTVEK

-571 FRVLRPIT
+571 FRVLQPIT
-579 IDTYPDA
+579 AETYPDA
-586 EYNGLTFIDG
+586 ENNGLIFING

-680 YLNIPIAGGVSTE
+680 YLNISETGGVSTE

-701 SW
+701 AW

>member
-1 MNTFVKTTRAL
+1 MDILKATRAV

-28 ELSGPE
+28 ELAGPE
-34 KPQMSGTV
+34 NPKNPGTV

-106 NYYPASDP
+106 YYYPASDP

-176 KDGSPVVGALLLPE
+176 KDGSPVAGYLLLPE

-201 SDFYVNPDYGYTTS
+201 SVFYENPDYGITAS
-215 STINIPFYTQE
+215 STINITAYTAE
-226 GELGSIALSGE
+226 GGIAGIDLSSE

-244 VPAKEYNGGFYITM
+244 VPAKEYAEGFYITM

-301 VTATSIGYTVAAD
+301 VTATSIGYTVTAD
-314 PDTPLKTVLVSKTTW
+314 PDTPLKTVLVSKATW
-329 DYYAGNDYYAGQ
+329 DRDFLHGRDR
-341 EALLAKELAATYG
+341 LI
-354 CETFFT
+354 
-360 DGTGSYT
+360 
-367 KTDNTSFNAKG
+367 
-378 EEVALTAGNEYKL
+378 YK
-391 IVSFADNTTAKGT
+391 D
-404 PAIFD
+404 
-409 VATAEPTGEAPEITL
+409 
-424 SERQNDRP
+424 
-432 HAELTPEIRTTN
+432 
-444 AVSLKYAMINTSTAE
+444 
-459 GKTDEELMELYG
+459 
-471 TEATA
+471 
-476 EQVEQANSTGGLTL
+476 
-490 TYSNLSEN
+490 
-498 TSFTF
+498 
-503 LVAATGEGGAMSVQ
+503 
-517 RLVLQTDYYIDP
+517 
-529 DATWSTVSTE
+529 
-539 ASMDCNI
+539 
-546 FGGTIGL
+546 
-553 RGFGIYGLTVEK
+553 
-565 MDGKDF
+565 
-571 FRVLRPIT
+571 
-579 IDTYPDA
+579 
-586 EYNGLTFIDG
+586 
-596 GYGSY
+596 
-601 LTIDATD
+601 
-608 HSAVKLERDYNPLG
+608 
-622 VIISLRGGTT
+622 
-632 EAGLSSAAYYYENS
+632 
-646 SFGTYDPD
+646 
-654 AGIINLG
+654 
-661 YVSVMDDM
+661 
-669 YIYGASEGTVL
+669 
-680 YLNIPIAGGVSTE
+680 
-693 DFTINEDT
+693 
-701 SW
+701 

>member
-19 FLSVQCSQE
+19 LLSVQCSQE
-28 ELSGPE
+28 ELAGPE
-34 KPQMSGTV
+34 KPQVSGTV

-66 DGEVIIINGEVYS
+66 DGEVIIINGEVYR

-91 VPDVAASESYFVVYN
+91 VPDVVASGDYFVVYN
-106 NYYPASDP
+106 NSYPTSDP

-124 DEQTYREDS
+124 AEQTYREDS
-133 FSDYSNIMAGYSTS
+133 FSDYSNIMAGYSTT

-176 KDGSPVVGALLLPE
+176 KDGSPVAGYLLLPE

-201 SDFYVNPDYGYTTS
+201 SVFYENPDYGITAS
-215 STINIPFYTQE
+215 STINITAYTAD
-226 GELGSIALSGE
+226 GGIAGIALSSE

-244 VPAKEYNGGFYITM
+244 VPAKEYAEGFYITM

-264 VAVQSTTGS
+264 VAVQSTTGA
-273 KTIGRSQMLVLP
+273 KTIGRSEMLVLP
-285 DFAFSAR
+285 DFEFTAR
-292 TQPSIALTD
+292 TLPALGQTEAGPASIT
-301 VTATSIGYTVAAD
+301 YTVSAD
-314 PDTPLKTVLVSKTTW
+314 PGTPLKTVLVSKGTW
-329 DYYAGNDYYAGQ
+329 DYYANDVYAGQ
-341 EALLAKELAATYG
+341 ETQLAKDLSSTYG
-354 CETFFT
+354 SETFFT
-360 DGTGSYT
+360 DGTGEYS
-367 KTDNTSFNAKG
+367 KTDTTSFNVSGK
-378 EEVALTAGNEYKL
+378 EVALTAGTEYKL

-404 PAIFD
+404 PAVFD
-409 VATAEPTGEAPEITL
+409 VATAAPTGEAPEITL
-424 SERQNDRP
+424 SELENDRP
-432 HAELTPEIRTTN
+432 HAQLTPVIKTTN
-444 AVSLKYAMINTSTAE
+444 AVSIKYAMFSSSSAE
-459 GKTDEELMELYG
+459 GKTDEELLELYG
-471 TEATA
+471 TEAAA
-476 EQVEQANSTGGLTL
+476 EPVEQANSAEGLAL
-490 TYSNLSEN
+490 TYSNLPEN

-503 LVAATGEGGAMSVQ
+503 LVAATGAGGAVSAE
-517 RLVLQTDYYIDP
+517 RLVLQTDYYLDP

-546 FGGTIGL
+546 FGGAIGL
-553 RGFGIYGLTVEK
+553 GGFGIYGLTVEK
-565 MDGKDF
+565 MDGKDI
-571 FRVLRPIT
+571 FRVLQPIT

-661 YVSVMDDM
+661 YVSVVDDM
-669 YIYGASEGTVL
+669 YIYGSSEGTVL

-701 SW
+701 AW

>member
-19 FLSVQCSQE
+19 LLSVQCSQE
-28 ELSGPE
+28 ELAGPE
-34 KPQMSGTV
+34 KPQVSGTV

-66 DGEVIIINGEVYS
+66 DGEVIIINGEEYR

-91 VPDVAASESYFVVYN
+91 VPDVVASGDYFVVYN

-124 DEQTYREDS
+124 AEQTYREDS
-133 FSDYSNIMAGYSTS
+133 FSDYSNIMAGYSTT

-176 KDGSPVVGALLLPE
+176 KDGSPVAGYLLLPE

-201 SDFYVNPDYGYTTS
+201 SVFYENPDYGITAS
-215 STINIPFYTQE
+215 STINITAYTAD
-226 GELGSIALSGE
+226 GGIAGIALSSE

-244 VPAKEYNGGFYITM
+244 VPAKEYAEGFYITM

-264 VAVQSTTGS
+264 VAVQSTTGA
-273 KTIGRSQMLVLP
+273 KTIGRSEMLVLP
-285 DFAFSAR
+285 DFEFTAR
-292 TQPSIALTD
+292 TLPALGQTEAGPASIT
-301 VTATSIGYTVAAD
+301 YTVSAD
-314 PDTPLKTVLVSKTTW
+314 PGTPLKTVLVSKGTW
-329 DYYAGNDYYAGQ
+329 DYYANDVYGGQ
-341 EALLAKELAATYG
+341 ETQLAKDLSITYG
-354 CETFFT
+354 SETFFT
-360 DGTGSYT
+360 DGTGEYS
-367 KTDNTSFNAKG
+367 KTDTTSFNVSGK
-378 EEVALTAGNEYKL
+378 EVALTAGTEYKL

-404 PAIFD
+404 PAVFD
-409 VATAEPTGEAPEITL
+409 VATAAPTGEAPEITL
-424 SERQNDRP
+424 SELENDRP
-432 HAELTPEIRTTN
+432 HAQLTPVIKTTN
-444 AVSLKYAMINTSTAE
+444 AVSIKYAMFSSSSAE
-459 GKTDEELMELYG
+459 GKTDEELLELYG
-471 TEATA
+471 TEAAA
-476 EQVEQANSTGGLTL
+476 EPVEQANSAEGLAL
-490 TYSNLSEN
+490 TYSNLDEN
-498 TSFTF
+498 TSYTF
-503 LVAATGEGGAMSVQ
+503 LVSATGEGGAVSVE
-517 RLVLQTDYYIDP
+517 RLVMQTEYYIDP
-529 DATWSTVSTE
+529 EATWSVITNQAYME
-539 ASMDCNI
+539 CNI
-546 FGGTIGL
+546 FGGAL
-553 RGFGIYGLTVEK
+553 GFGGFLIEGLTVEK

-571 FRVLRPIT
+571 FRVLEPIT
-579 IDTYPDA
+579 AETYPDA
-586 EYNGLTFIDG
+586 ENNGLTFIDG

-608 HSAVKLERDYNPLG
+608 HNAVKLERAYNPLG
-622 VIISLRGGTT
+622 VIMSLYGEYG
-632 EAGLSSAAYYYENS
+632 EAGLSSAAYYYDNQ

-654 AGIINLG
+654 AGTINLG
-661 YVSVMDDM
+661 YVSVVDDM
-669 YIYGASEGTVL
+669 YIYGSSEGTVL

>member
-19 FLSVQCSQE
+19 LLSVQCSQE
-28 ELSGPE
+28 ELAGPE
-34 KPQMSGTV
+34 KPQMSGRV

-106 NYYPASDP
+106 YYYPASDP

-133 FSDYSNIMAGYSTS
+133 FSDYSNIMAGYSTT

-176 KDGSPVVGALLLPE
+176 KDGSPVAGDLLLPE

-201 SDFYVNPDYGYTTS
+201 SVFYENPDYGYTTS

-264 VAVQSTTGS
+264 VAVQSTTGA
-273 KTIGRSQMLVLP
+273 KTIGRSEMLVLP
-285 DFAFSAR
+285 DFEFTAR
-292 TQPSIALTD
+292 TLPALGPTEAGPASVTYT
-301 VTATSIGYTVAAD
+301 VTAD
-314 PDTPLKTVLVSKTTW
+314 PGTPLKTVLVSKGTW
-329 DYYAGNDYYAGQ
+329 DYYANDAYAGQ
-341 EALLAKELAATYG
+341 ETQLAKDLSISYG
-354 CETFFT
+354 SETFFT
-360 DGTGSYT
+360 DGTGEYS
-367 KTDNTSFNAKG
+367 KTDTTSFNVSGK
-378 EEVALTAGNEYKL
+378 EVALTAGTEYKL

-404 PAIFD
+404 PAVFD
-409 VATAEPTGEAPEITL
+409 VATAAPTGEAPEITL
-424 SERQNDRP
+424 SELENDRP
-432 HAELTPEIRTTN
+432 HAQLTPVIKTTN
-444 AVSLKYAMINTSTAE
+444 AVSIKYAMFSSSSAE
-459 GKTDEELMELYG
+459 GKTDEELLELYG
-471 TEATA
+471 TEAAA
-476 EQVEQANSTGGLTL
+476 EPVEQANSAEGLAL
-490 TYSNLSEN
+490 TYSNLDEN
-498 TSFTF
+498 TSYTF
-503 LVAATGEGGAMSVQ
+503 LVSATGEGGAVSVE
-517 RLVLQTDYYIDP
+517 RLVMQTEYYIDP
-529 DATWSTVSTE
+529 EARWSVITNQAYME
-539 ASMDCNI
+539 CNI
-546 FGGTIGL
+546 FGGALGL
-553 RGFGIYGLTVEK
+553 GGFLIEGLTVEK

-571 FRVLRPIT
+571 FRVLQPIT
-579 IDTYPDA
+579 AETYPDA
-586 EYNGLTFIDG
+586 ENNGLTFIDG

-608 HSAVKLERDYNPLG
+608 HNAVKLERAYNPLG
-622 VIISLRGGTT
+622 VIMSLYGEYG
-632 EAGLSSAAYYYENS
+632 EAGLSSAAYYYDNQ

-654 AGIINLG
+654 AGTINLG
-661 YVSVMDDM
+661 SVSVVDDY
-669 YIYGASEGTVL
+669 YIYGSSDGTVL
-680 YLNIPIAGGVSTE
+680 YLNIPETGGVSTE

-701 SW
+701 AW

>member
-19 FLSVQCSQE
+19 LLSVQCSQE
-28 ELSGPE
+28 ELAGPE
-34 KPQMSGTV
+34 KPQMSGRV

-106 NYYPASDP
+106 YYYPASDP

-133 FSDYSNIMAGYSTS
+133 FSDYSNIMAGYSTT

-176 KDGSPVVGALLLPE
+176 KDGSPVAGDLLLPE

-201 SDFYVNPDYGYTTS
+201 SVFYENPDYGITAS
-215 STINIPFYTQE
+215 STINITAYTAD
-226 GELGSIALSGE
+226 GGIAGIALSSE

-244 VPAKEYNGGFYITM
+244 VPAKEYAEGFYITM

-264 VAVQSTTGS
+264 VAVQSTTGA
-273 KTIGRSQMLVLP
+273 KTIGRSEMLVLP
-285 DFAFSAR
+285 DFEFTAR
-292 TQPSIALTD
+292 TLPALGPTEAGPASVTYT
-301 VTATSIGYTVAAD
+301 VTAD
-314 PDTPLKTVLVSKTTW
+314 PGTPLKTVLVSKGTW
-329 DYYAGNDYYAGQ
+329 DYYANDAYAGQ
-341 EALLAKELAATYG
+341 ETQLAKDLSISYG
-354 CETFFT
+354 SETFFT
-360 DGTGSYT
+360 DGTGEYS
-367 KTDNTSFNAKG
+367 KTDTTSFNVSEK
-378 EEVALTAGNEYKL
+378 EVALTAGTEYKL

-404 PAIFD
+404 PAVFD
-409 VATAEPTGEAPEITL
+409 VATAAPTGEAPEITL
-424 SERQNDRP
+424 SELENDRP
-432 HAELTPEIRTTN
+432 HAQLTPVIKTTN
-444 AVSLKYAMINTSTAE
+444 AVSIKYAMFSSSSAE
-459 GKTDEELMELYG
+459 GKTDEELLELYG
-471 TEATA
+471 TEAAA
-476 EQVEQANSTGGLTL
+476 EPVEQANSAEGLAL
-490 TYSNLSEN
+490 TYSNLDEN
-498 TSFTF
+498 TSYTF
-503 LVAATGEGGAMSVQ
+503 LVSATGEGGAVSVE
-517 RLVLQTDYYIDP
+517 RLVMQTEYYIDP
-529 DATWSTVSTE
+529 EARWSVITNQAYME
-539 ASMDCNI
+539 CNI
-546 FGGTIGL
+546 FGGALGL
-553 RGFGIYGLTVEK
+553 GGFLIEGLTVEK

-571 FRVLRPIT
+571 FRVLQPIT
-579 IDTYPDA
+579 AETYPDA
-586 EYNGLTFIDG
+586 ENNGLTFIDG

-608 HSAVKLERDYNPLG
+608 HNAVKLERAYNPLG
-622 VIISLRGGTT
+622 VIMSLYGEYG
-632 EAGLSSAAYYYENS
+632 EAGLSSAAYYYDNQ

-654 AGIINLG
+654 AGTINLG
-661 YVSVMDDM
+661 SVSVVDDY
-669 YIYGASEGTVL
+669 YIYGSSDGTVL
-680 YLNIPIAGGVSTE
+680 YLNIPETGGVSTE

-701 SW
+701 AW

>member
-1 MNTFVKTTRAL
+1 MDILKATRAV

-28 ELSGPE
+28 ELAGPE
-34 KPQMSGTV
+34 NPKNPGTV
-42 TLTIKNAE
+42 TLTIRNAE

-60 GKVYWT
+60 GKVYWS
-66 DGEVIIINGEVYS
+66 DGDAIIINGDAYL

-91 VPDVAASESYFVVYN
+91 VPDVVASESYFVVYN

-114 EEGRLLVNFP
+114 EEGRLLVYFP
-124 DEQTYREDS
+124 AEQTYREDS
-133 FSDYSNIMAGYSTS
+133 FSDYSNIMAGYSTT

-190 DQLLN
+190 DQLAS

-301 VTATSIGYTVAAD
+301 VTATSIGYTVTAD

-329 DYYAGNDYYAGQ
+329 DYYAGTDYYAGQ

-354 CETFFT
+354 CGTFFT

-367 KTDNTSFNAKG
+367 KTDNTSFNANG

-391 IVSFADNTTAKGT
+391 IVSLADNTTAKGT
-404 PAIFD
+404 PAVFD
-409 VATAEPTGEAPEITL
+409 VATAAPTGEAPEITL
-424 SERQNDRP
+424 SELENDRP
-432 HAELTPEIRTTN
+432 HAQLTPVIKTTN
-444 AVSLKYAMINTSTAE
+444 AVSIKYAMFSSSSAE

-476 EQVEQANSTGGLTL
+476 EQVEQANSVEGLAL
-490 TYSNLSEN
+490 TYSNLPEN

-503 LVAATGEGGAMSVQ
+503 LVAATGAGGAVSAE
-517 RLVLQTDYYIDP
+517 RLVLQTDYYLDP

-546 FGGTIGL
+546 FGGAIGL
-553 RGFGIYGLTVEK
+553 GGFGIYGLTVEK

-622 VIISLRGGTT
+622 VMISLHGGST

-661 YVSVMDDM
+661 YVSVVDDY
-669 YIYGASEGTVL
+669 YIYGSSDGTVL
-680 YLNIPIAGGVSTE
+680 YLNIPETGGVSTE

-701 SW
+701 AW